1 MRFLVIALG
10 VGAVLAAVGF
20 VAFVLIQF
28 SHSLDSIGVGDELPD
43 FFATFFI
50 TPTPSPTPGP

>member
-1 MRFLVIALG
+1 MRFLVIAPG

-28 SHSLDSIGVGDELPD
+28 SHSLDSIGVEDELPD
-43 FFATFFI
+43 FFATFVL
-50 TPTPSPTPGP
+50 TPTPSPPPGP